1 MDEASKSYSDYDW
14 EKLYKTG
21 RLKNLKVCE
30 LDKYVQHYKLTTRK
44 LTKAEKLQLLSAHI
58 SQRICQKIISNAK
71 ATTSQAPFS
80 QSEHDSQSS
89 RSSEESSSDDEVLM
103 NVFGGYSREDD
114 SFGDVIMDE
123 DSDEDDFP
131 VGEITVNRYGRKVGS
146 WRSRYT
152 QDE

>member
-1 MDEASKSYSDYDW
+1 MHEASKSYSDYDW
-14 EKLYKTG
+14 ERLHKTG

-80 QSEHDSQSS
+80 QSEHDPQSS
-89 RSSEESSSDDEVLM
+89 SSSEESISDDEIL
-103 NVFGGYSREDD
+103 NVFGSYSREHD
-114 SFGDVIMDE
+114 SFGNVIMDE

-131 VGEITVNRYGRKVGS
+131 VGEITVNRYGRKVGN